1 MIDRL
6 SECSLCGGPVA
17 PDPCWMDGAPYLC
30 DSCALT
36 ALRQSRQG
44 AMLRA
49 KAGHP
54 WADLGDVPD
63 FWAPPDTVD
72 GLSDLERSVGALRR
86 RY

>member
-1 MIDRL
+1 MTVRT
-6 SECSLCGGPVA
+6 ETCTGCGGPVA

-30 DSCALT
+30 DNCALT

-44 AMLRA
+44 AMLRL

-54 WADLGDVPD
+54 WAPPDDVSN
-63 FWAPPDTVD
+63 FWAPPDDID
-72 GLSDLERSVGALRR
+72 GLTDLERSVGGLRR